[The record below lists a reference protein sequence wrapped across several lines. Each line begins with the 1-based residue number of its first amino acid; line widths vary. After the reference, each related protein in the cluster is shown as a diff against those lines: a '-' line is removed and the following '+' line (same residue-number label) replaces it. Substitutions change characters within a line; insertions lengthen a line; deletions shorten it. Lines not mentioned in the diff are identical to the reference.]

1 MVIRNKLLLCSAIGS
16 TMLSFALSAKEIEM
30 NTAQMQAMDK
40 ITGRVSIIDV
50 PVNGEVNFGSF
61 SIVVRA
67 CKATPPEETP
77 ENYAFVDVADT
88 TQDGQQVNIFKGWM
102 LSSTPAL
109 NAIEHPIYDV
119 WLLKCQNGEIDK
131 NLLLSPEE
139 LLDREGMVKLSEL
152 KAKEEN
158 KEGIIEPQIA
168 PVSADEPV
176 VATEPMISDT
186 KQLVQEIISEENN
199 TDTVT
204 AGDSNVEAV
213 VESEEIPTEVA
224 IETAP
229 AEGVPTSLLN
239 IPSLPAEQPV
249 AVEAPATSSAA
260 TETTAPQVEPTTEPV
275 GEDLSSTLN
284 VETDVIVTST
294 ENLPIVEVP
303 SAEPALLTEPEI
315 TDSNDIAP
323 QDEDVVE
330 EDQFIDLSSEAEALN
345 PPTADLNAESLVNE

>member
-1 MVIRNKLLLCSAIGS
+1 MVIKNKLLLCSAICS
-16 TMLSFALSAKEIEM
+16 TMLSFALNAKEIEM

-40 ITGRVSIIDV
+40 ITGRVSVVDI

-119 WLLKCQNGEIDK
+119 WLLKCQNGEVDK

-139 LLDREGMVKLSEL
+139 LLDREGMVKQSEL
-152 KAKEEN
+152 EAKEEN
-158 KEGIIEPQIA
+158 KDGIIEPQ
-168 PVSADEPV
+168 VSKESAVETSSETEVAD
-176 VATEPMISDT
+176 TE
-186 KQLVQEIISEENN
+186 QLVQEVINEENN
-199 TDTVT
+199 LVAPTISDNPAE
-204 AGDSNVEAV
+204 AGI
-213 VESEEIPTEVA
+213 ESEVIPTEVA

-239 IPSLPAEQPV
+239 LPTTEEKPV
-249 AVEAPATSSAA
+249 VDAPIEASS
-260 TETTAPQVEPTTEPV
+260 TENSVPQVEPVTEPV
-275 GEDLSSTLN
+275 IEDLSSTLT
-284 VETDVIVTST
+284 VETDIIPTST
-294 ENLPIVEVP
+294 ESLPIVEVP
-303 SAEPALLTEPEI
+303 DEEPTLLTEPEVQPSD
-315 TDSNDIAP
+315 DSAP
-323 QDEDVVE
+323 QNEDVIE
-330 EDQFIDLSSEAEALN
+330 EDQFIDLSSEAEAIN
-345 PPTADLNAESLVNE
+345 QPTPELNAEALVTE

>member
-1 MVIRNKLLLCSAIGS
+1 MVIKNKLLLCSAICS
-16 TMLSFALSAKEIEM
+16 TMLSFALNAKEIEM

-40 ITGRVSIIDV
+40 ITGRVSVIDV

-88 TQDGQQVNIFKGWM
+88 TQDNQQVNIFKGWM

-119 WLLKCQNGEIDK
+119 WLLKCQNGEVDK
-131 NLLLSPEE
+131 NLLLSPEG

-158 KEGIIEPQIA
+158 KDEIIEPQA
-168 PVSADEPV
+168 TFETV
-176 VATEPMISDT
+176 VETNTATEPVINDT
-186 KQLVQEIISEENN
+186 EKLVQEVISQENN
-199 TDTVT
+199 IEIPT
-204 AGDSNVEAV
+204 ASETIEVEN
-213 VESEEIPTEVA
+213 EIIPTEVA

-239 IPSLPAEQPV
+239 LPTVEEKPLVVDAP
-249 AVEAPATSSAA
+249 VEAPTS
-260 TETTAPQVEPTTEPV
+260 EPIVPQIEPTTEPV
-275 GEDLSSTLN
+275 VEDLSSTLT
-284 VETDVIVTST
+284 VETDIIPTSS
-294 ENLPIVEVP
+294 ENLPIIETP
-303 SAEPALLTEPEI
+303 AEEPALLTEPEVQPASDAI
-315 TDSNDIAP
+315 VEDT
-323 QDEDVVE
+323 DVVE
-330 EDQFIDLSSEAEALN
+330 EDQFIDLSAEAEALN
-345 PPTADLNAESLVNE
+345 PPAPELNAEALVTE